1 MFEERSV
8 TKVSFISAIDA
19 VIYMIF
25 KFRQGNALKYQLAFK
40 LVVITSH
47 PCDKQVN
54 SHFLT
59 WAFILKD

>member
-25 KFRQGNALKYQLAFK
+25 KFRQGNALKDHLAFK
-40 LVVITSH
+40 LVFTTSH
-47 PCDKQVN
+47 PCNKRVYR
-54 SHFLT
+54 
-59 WAFILKD
+59 